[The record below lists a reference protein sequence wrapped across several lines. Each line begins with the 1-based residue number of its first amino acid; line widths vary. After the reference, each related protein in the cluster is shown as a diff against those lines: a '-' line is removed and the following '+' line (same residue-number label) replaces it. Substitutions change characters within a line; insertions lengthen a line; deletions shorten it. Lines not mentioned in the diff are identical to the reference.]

1 MKNDN
6 NFYQKLHLLIEKNG
20 IPSDLIEFLKKYFD
34 SDYIYIFEYRY
45 NKPFFYPDE
54 PVYKDMFI
62 DAVQRNE
69 NNLNGFIH
77 WFKLSNLGYLII
89 ETNQDDLEMDILSLT
104 MIDTTWK
111 AASYYQYMKFL
122 TMILDYSPD
131 MIAFKDNQQVYRYA
145 NKKANERWPN
155 IDTLIHKHISEIYP
169 ATEVER
175 ITLMDE
181 PVYISKEPV
190 QSFIDILS
198 EDGFLTVETTRIP
211 VMDNENIKGILTINK
226 NITEIRRIEKELK
239 RSYDFQ
245 DILIQIASV
254 FINVP
259 VEQTD
264 EAIYKGLSMVGK
276 HINADRVYV
285 FDYDF
290 INGITNNTHEYC
302 ADGIEP
308 MIDNL
313 QNVPINLID
322 SFWMDRHL
330 QRESVYI
337 EDIEKLNHHSELY
350 KVLSMQLIKS
360 LLTIPLFDENT
371 IYGFVGFDSVKQF
384 AKWTDNEQQLLKVL
398 AEIIVNL
405 KVRES
410 QQLLLVQEKQNAM
423 KASQAKSEFLA
434 NMSHEIRTPLSGI
447 TNALYLLKNTHLDT
461 EQMDFLDIAK
471 SSVESL
477 SRIVNN
483 ILDLSKIEAGKLDLE
498 MSSFDLEN
506 ELYQIVKMQEYSA
519 LEKDI
524 HLILDYDYTIM
535 DEIITDRT
543 RFRQIIL
550 NLVSNAVKYTET
562 GTVTIKV
569 RKHTQ
574 TDNQMTIRFDVIDTG
589 IGIPLKS
596 LIKITDQFYQV
607 DSSITKKYPGTGLG
621 LSIVK
626 NLVELLNSELE
637 IESEVGV
644 GSKFGFIMQFSRGLK
659 NLYQRWSGLT
669 YKRFVIVDPNL
680 KHIETSKRFFESITQ
695 SLAVKNANDP
705 KDPTY
710 DFIVIQKP
718 VEMIDRKYTIQLRKR
733 FGNEQ
738 SKVIHC
744 AMDTVTLSKD
754 LMHRKDIDYSVT
766 TPITRERIYHI
777 LSNISTEV
785 KAKTYNPQLIF
796 QHKKILVVD
805 DNKVNRHAMQVILSK
820 AGFEVILASS
830 GNEAIE
836 LIKLSN
842 VDIILMD
849 IQMPEMDGYET
860 SKHIRLMG
868 NRFKS
873 IPIIA
878 VTAKATES
886 TTEKALAFGMNSA
899 ITKPFKPEN
908 LFDLIN
914 KMLEEAPLSKE
925 NEIVKLSTLN
935 VEKLYDS
942 YDEDYNLIQEIFE
955 TFREDYPVQVTK
967 LSSALVDKNYV
978 EIGRVAHYLKGSMH
992 YIFAEKAAKSCEDI
1006 IQMVKNSQFDS
1017 IQETVVQLYAE
1028 LEEVMSAINSVKK
1041 PK

>member
-6 NFYQKLHLLIEKNG
+6 NLYQKLHLLIEKNG
-20 IPSDLIEFLKKYFD
+20 LPSDLIVLLKQYFD

-77 WFKLSNLGYLII
+77 WFKLSKLGYLII
-89 ETNQDDLEMDILSLT
+89 ETKQDDLKMDILSLT

-175 ITLMDE
+175 ITLMDQA
-181 PVYISKEPV
+181 VYNSKEPV

-198 EDGFLTVETTRIP
+198 EDGYLTVETTRIP
-211 VMDNENIKGILTINK
+211 VMENENIKGILTINK

-276 HINADRVYV
+276 HIHADRVYV

-290 INGITNNTHEYC
+290 ISGVTNNTHEYC
-302 ADGIEP
+302 AEGIEP

-313 QNVPINLID
+313 QNVPIDLID
-322 SFWMDRHL
+322 SFWMDSHL
-330 QRESVYI
+330 QRESLYI
-337 EDIEKLNHHSELY
+337 EDVEKLNHHSELY

-506 ELYQIVKMQEYSA
+506 ELYQLVKMQEYSA
-519 LEKDI
+519 LEKGI
-524 HLILDYDYTIM
+524 HLILDYDYNMM

-550 NLVSNAVKYTET
+550 NLVSNAVKYTEA

-569 RKHTQ
+569 RKQDQ
-574 TDNQMTIRFDVIDTG
+574 TDNQVTLRFDVIDTG

-596 LIKITDQFYQV
+596 LLKITDQFYQV
-607 DSSITKKYPGTGLG
+607 DSSNTKKYPGTGLG

-626 NLVELLNSELE
+626 KLVELLNSELE

-644 GSKFGFIMQFSRGLK
+644 GSKFGFVMKFSRGLK
-659 NLYQRWSGLT
+659 KPCQRFTGLNN
-669 YKRFVIVDPNL
+669 KRFVIIDPNP

-695 SLAVKNANDP
+695 DLTVKNANDP
-705 KDPTY
+705 KDPTF

-718 VEMIDRKYTIQLRKR
+718 IEMIDRKFIHQLRKR
-733 FGNEQ
+733 FGNDQ

-754 LMHRKDIDYSVT
+754 VMHRKDIDYSIT
-766 TPITRERIYHI
+766 TPITRERIHLI
-777 LSNISTEV
+777 LSDTSIEV
-785 KAKTYNPQLIF
+785 KTRSWNPQLIF
-796 QHKKILVVD
+796 EHKKILVVD

-820 AGFEVILASS
+820 AGFDVILASS
-830 GNEAIE
+830 GTEAIE
-836 LIKLSN
+836 LTKLSD

-860 SKHIRLMG
+860 AKNIRLMG
-868 NRFKS
+868 SRFEN

-878 VTAKATES
+878 VTANATES

-908 LFDLIN
+908 LLDLIN
-914 KMLEEAPLSKE
+914 ITLKEDSILEEKITIPL
-925 NEIVKLSTLN
+925 LTLN
-935 VEKLYDS
+935 VEKLYES
-942 YDEDYNLIQEIFE
+942 YDSDFILIHEILETFKEDYQEQI
-955 TFREDYPVQVTK
+955 TK
-967 LSSALVDKNYV
+967 LSSALVDKNYDGI
-978 EIGRVAHYLKGSMH
+978 ERVAHYLKGSTH

-1006 IQMVKNSQFDS
+1006 MQMVKNEQLDS
-1017 IQETVVQLYAE
+1017 IQETVVQLFAE
-1028 LEEVMSAINSVKK
+1028 LEEVMSAINSIKK